1 MEHHGRHWVFDWTAQ
16 TYFQI
21 ITHIFLGEVKEDAHV
36 MENLEKEFTALNYG
50 LRAMPINL
58 PGFGFYT
65 ALKVT

>member
-1 MEHHGRHWVFDWTAQ
+1 
-16 TYFQI
+16 
-21 ITHIFLGEVKEDAHV
+21 